1 MKRILMNLKIAVRS
15 LLSFKVRSALA
26 ILGVFLGTFSLIVVS
41 NLSDSLAKKTQ
52 MEIDKLGK
60 DMLIVRS
67 GVVFRFGRGT
77 RFVSQEA
84 NLSYGDVRAIEQGVS
99 QVKAVS
105 PSNSTTLPVRYGGTV
120 LDGILITGVTPNFT
134 QIRDLSLQEGT
145 FFTERDNKTQS
156 ATAVLGDTVARKL
169 FGSKSPLGKYILV
182 QRFACQVI
190 GVMEEQG
197 SDLSDVDQ
205 DSQVYLPLNTY
216 LRRVVNQTY
225 MNTIFVQC
233 ENKQALDQAKVE
245 IENILR
251 KRHHIQA
258 GERDDFT
265 VIDLKDVNEL
275 QNQAMDTIT
284 TLGRV
289 SALISFLIG
298 GLGILSIMTLIV
310 SERKMEI
317 GIRRAVGS
325 KKRDIVVQFLL
336 ESSFIAFTGGVAGV
350 VIGLGGTVFI
360 LKAFQLPFSMS
371 YIGIVFA
378 FFASV
383 AVGLMGGIYPSKK
396 AIAIQPMNI
405 LRT

>member
-41 NLSDSLAKKTQ
+41 NLSGSLAKKTQ

-77 RFVSQEA
+77 RFVGQQA
-84 NLSYGDVRAIEQGVS
+84 NLSYGDVRAIQQGVS

-105 PSNSTTLPVRYGGTV
+105 PSNSSTLPVRYGGTV
-120 LDGILITGVTPNFT
+120 LDGVLITGSTPNFT
-134 QIRDLSLQEGT
+134 QVRDLTLQEGT

-156 ATAVLGDTVARKL
+156 ATAVLGDTVAKKL
-169 FGSKSPLGKYILV
+169 FGEKSPLGKYILV

-190 GVMEEQG
+190 GVIEKQG
-197 SDLSDVDQ
+197 SDLSEIDQ

-233 ENKQALDQAKVE
+233 ENRQALDQAKFE

-251 KRHHIQA
+251 RRHHIQP
-258 GERDDFT
+258 GDRDDFT

-325 KKRDIVVQFLL
+325 RKRDVGETDTVGDLPRVAHLLARLAPEPDSEHHLEIEFLAPDHL
-336 ESSFIAFTGGVAGV
+336 EHV
-350 VIGLGGTVFI
+350 
-360 LKAFQLPFSMS
+360 
-371 YIGIVFA
+371 
-378 FFASV
+378 
-383 AVGLMGGIYPSKK
+383 
-396 AIAIQPMNI
+396 
-405 LRT
+405 